1 MKHLLFILILLLFAS
16 CHSSRQLFEREPVVL
31 NNQDSIKET
40 TEVKTIYVPVTVEVP
55 IPQQSESIVTAADT
69 SRVETDVAVSEA
81 WINED
86 GTLYHSISNKPV
98 TCTADTYV
106 PQTTTDHNIETI
118 KTKEIPV
125 PQPYAVEVER
135 KLTLIE
141 QIKLSSWWLL
151 LIISLLS
158 IGYILRNPLY
168 KLVRK
173 II

>member
-69 SRVETDVAVSEA
+69 SRVETDIAVSEA

-86 GTLYHSISNKPV
+86 GTLYHSIANKPV
-98 TCTADTYV
+98 TCTAETYV

-135 KLTLIE
+135 KQTLTE

>member
-1 MKHLLFILILLLFAS
+1 MKHLLVVFLLMLLAS
-16 CHSSRQLFEREPVVL
+16 CHSSMQTIPSEPVVL
-31 NNQDSIKET
+31 NNQDSVKET
-40 TEVKTIYVPVTVEVP
+40 TVIKTVYVPVTVEVP
-55 IPQQSESIVTAADT
+55 IPQQSEAIVTAADT
-69 SRVETDVAVSEA
+69 SHIETDFAVSDA

-86 GTLYHSISNKPV
+86 GTLYHSIENKPV
-98 TCTADTYV
+98 TITTEASV
-106 PQTTTDHNIETI
+106 PQTTTDHNIEAI

-135 KLTLIE
+135 KLTLME

-151 LIISLLS
+151 LIISLFS
-158 IGYILRNPLY
+158 ISYIFRNPLY

>member
-1 MKHLLFILILLLFAS
+1 MKHLLFIFLLLLFAS
-16 CHSSRQLFEREPVVL
+16 CHSSRQAFPSVPVVL

-40 TEVKTIYVPVTVEVP
+40 TVVKTIYVPVTVEVP

-69 SRVETDVAVSEA
+69 SRVETDIAFSDA

-86 GTLYHSISNKPV
+86 GTLYHAIENKPV
-98 TCTADTYV
+98 TYTAETYV
-106 PQTTTDHNIETI
+106 PQTTTDHNIEAI

-135 KLTLIE
+135 KLTLME

-151 LIISLLS
+151 LIISLFS
-158 IGYILRNPLY
+158 ISYIFRNPLY

>member
-1 MKHLLFILILLLFAS
+1 MKHLLFIFLLLLFAS
-16 CHSSRQLFEREPVVL
+16 CHSSRQAISTEPVVL
-31 NNQDSIKET
+31 NNKDSIKET
-40 TEVKTIYVPVTVEVP
+40 TVVKTIYVPVTVEVP
-55 IPQQSESIVTAADT
+55 IPQQSESIVTSADT
-69 SRVETDVAVSEA
+69 SRVETDIAVSEA

-86 GTLYHSISNKPV
+86 GTLYHSIENKPV
-98 TCTADTYV
+98 TYAAEAYV
-106 PQTTTDHNIETI
+106 PQTTTDHNIEAI

-135 KLTLIE
+135 KLTLME

-151 LIISLLS
+151 LIISLFS
-158 IGYILRNPLY
+158 ISYIFRNPLY

>member
-1 MKHLLFILILLLFAS
+1 MRHLLFIILLLLFAS
-16 CHSSRQLFEREPVVL
+16 CHSSKQLFEREPVVL

-86 GTLYHSISNKPV
+86 GTLYHSIENKPV
-98 TCTADTYV
+98 TCTAETYV

-135 KLTLIE
+135 KQTLME

-151 LIISLLS
+151 LIISLFS
-158 IGYILRNPLY
+158 IGYILRNPLI

>member
-1 MKHLLFILILLLFAS
+1 MKHLLFIFLLLLFAS
-16 CHSSRQLFEREPVVL
+16 CHSSRQAILTEPVVL
-31 NNQDSIKET
+31 NNKDSIKET
-40 TEVKTIYVPVTVEVP
+40 TVVKTIYVPVTVEVP

-69 SRVETDVAVSEA
+69 SRVETDIAVSEA

-86 GTLYHSISNKPV
+86 GTLYHSIENKPV
-98 TCTADTYV
+98 TYTAETYV
-106 PQTTTDHNIETI
+106 PQTTTDHNIEAI

-135 KLTLIE
+135 KLTLME

-151 LIISLLS
+151 LIISLFS
-158 IGYILRNPLY
+158 ISYIFRNPLY